1 MEKDIKKEAL
11 RQYLKYFKVWFI
23 IAGILAVITIGAAVV
38 HLLTPKTVR
47 GNSQD
52 PTERVFDYA
61 DMLTDEEEQILR
73 EYIAECEEKIQAD
86 IVIVTISESVEYD
99 LQNPGLAEA
108 FHAKEVGS
116 TDWSTAMRDLADNFY
131 DYNNFGYDK
140 VHGTEFCCW
149 TMPKK
154 DKREAGCLPGNVY
167 DYFGDYEIDQ
177 ALYAVD
183 DYIDESPYKAYKNC
197 ISYVTRT
204 MEESKESMPMTF
216 SPWILTGLVVALI
229 YAAVNLHQRKAKDTT
244 TVNQYLDGKKPK
256 INNTRDQYLRKNV
269 VTRRIETSS
278 SSSGHSSGAAAV
290 SAMAAVAIEDK
301 ITSSIPGTRDP
312 AYRVQTD
319 THTPVFSFYGGRSD
333 GGKQ

>member
-1 MEKDIKKEAL
+1 MEKDIKREAL

-38 HLLTPKTVR
+38 HLLTPKTTR
-47 GNSQD
+47 SNSQD

-61 DMLTDEEEQILR
+61 DMLTDEEEQSLR

-86 IVIVTISESVEYD
+86 IVIVAISESVEYD
-99 LQNPGLAEA
+99 LQDPDLPEA

-140 VHGTEFCCW
+140 VHGNGALLLDNSYEGQGGSWLSTCGSIYE
-149 TMPKK
+149 
-154 DKREAGCLPGNVY
+154 
-167 DYFGDYEIDQ
+167 YFGDYEINQ

-183 DYIDESPYKAYKNC
+183 DYIEESPYKAYMAC

-204 MEESKESMPMTF
+204 MEESRGDITMTF
-216 SPWILTGLVVALI
+216 FPWILTGAVVALI
-229 YAAVNLHQRKAKDTT
+229 YAIVNLHQKKAKDTT
-244 TVNQYLDGKKPK
+244 TVNQYVEGKKPK
-256 INNTRDQYLRKNV
+256 MNNTRDQYLRKNV

-278 SSSGHSSGAAAV
+278 SSGGSSSHHSGGHGGSHRSSSGV
-290 SAMAAVAIEDK
+290 S
-301 ITSSIPGTRDP
+301 
-312 AYRVQTD
+312 
-319 THTPVFSFYGGRSD
+319 HGG
-333 GGKQ
+333 GGHRR

>member
-1 MEKDIKKEAL
+1 MEKDIKREAL
-11 RQYLKYFKVWFI
+11 RQYFKYFKIWFI

-38 HLLTPKTVR
+38 HALTPKPVR
-47 GNSQD
+47 GNSQE
-52 PTERVFDYA
+52 PTERVYDYA
-61 DMLTDEEEQILR
+61 DVLTDEEEQSLR

-131 DYNNFGYDK
+131 DYNNYGYNK
-140 VHGTEFCCW
+140 VHGNGVLLLDNSYEGQKGSWLSTC
-149 TMPKK
+149 
-154 DKREAGCLPGNVY
+154 GNVY

-204 MEESKESMPMTF
+204 MEESQESMPMTF
-216 SPWILTGLVVALI
+216 APWILVGLVVALI
-229 YAAVNLHQRKAKDTT
+229 
-244 TVNQYLDGKKPK
+244 
-256 INNTRDQYLRKNV
+256 YLRKNV

-278 SSSGHSSGAAAV
+278 SSGGSSHHSGGHGGSHRSSSGV
-290 SAMAAVAIEDK
+290 S
-301 ITSSIPGTRDP
+301 
-312 AYRVQTD
+312 
-319 THTPVFSFYGGRSD
+319 HGG
-333 GGKQ
+333 GGHRR

>member
-11 RQYLKYFKVWFI
+11 RQYFKYFKIWFI

-38 HLLTPKTVR
+38 HALTPKTVR
-47 GNSQD
+47 GNSQE
-52 PTERVFDYA
+52 PAERVYDYA
-61 DMLTDEEEQILR
+61 DMLTDEEEQSLR

-99 LQNPGLAEA
+99 LQNPDFPEA

-131 DYNNFGYDK
+131 DYNNYGYNK
-140 VHGTEFCCW
+140 VHGNGALLLDNSYEGQKGSWLSTC
-149 TMPKK
+149 
-154 DKREAGCLPGNVY
+154 GNVY

-204 MEESKESMPMTF
+204 MEESQEDMPMTF
-216 SPWILTGLVVALI
+216 APWILVGLVVALI
-229 YAAVNLHQRKAKDTT
+229 YAAVNLHQNKAKDTT
-244 TVNQYLDGKKPK
+244 ATNQYVDGKKPK
-256 INNTRDQYLRKNV
+256 INDTRDQYLRKNV

-278 SSSGHSSGAAAV
+278 SSGGSSHHSGGRHRSSSGV
-290 SAMAAVAIEDK
+290 S
-301 ITSSIPGTRDP
+301 
-312 AYRVQTD
+312 
-319 THTPVFSFYGGRSD
+319 HGG
-333 GGKQ
+333 GGHRR

>member
-1 MEKDIKKEAL
+1 MEKDIKREAL
-11 RQYLKYFKVWFI
+11 RRYLKYFKVWFI
-23 IAGILAVITIGAAVV
+23 IAGILAVITIGVAVV

-61 DMLTDEEEQILR
+61 DMLTDEEEQSLR

-140 VHGTEFCCW
+140 VHGNGVLLLDNAYEGQKGSWLSTC
-149 TMPKK
+149 
-154 DKREAGCLPGNVY
+154 GNVY

-183 DYIDESPYKAYKNC
+183 
-197 ISYVTRT
+197 
-204 MEESKESMPMTF
+204 
-216 SPWILTGLVVALI
+216 G
-229 YAAVNLHQRKAKDTT
+229 
-244 TVNQYLDGKKPK
+244 
-256 INNTRDQYLRKNV
+256 NV
-269 VTRRIETSS
+269 VFRIK
-278 SSSGHSSGAAAV
+278 GHWSRLFLKAV
-290 SAMAAVAIEDK
+290 SVMIRCLFSM
-301 ITSSIPGTRDP
+301 I
-312 AYRVQTD
+312 RVIWVPVS
-319 THTPVFSFYGGRSD
+319 TPIWVTGI
-333 GGKQ
+333 